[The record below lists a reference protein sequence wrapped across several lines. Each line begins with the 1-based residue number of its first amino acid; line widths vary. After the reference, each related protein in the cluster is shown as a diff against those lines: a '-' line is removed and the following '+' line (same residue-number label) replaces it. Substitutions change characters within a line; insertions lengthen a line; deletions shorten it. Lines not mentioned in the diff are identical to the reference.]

1 MNKDVKNVRQISSSC
16 CFLNNFITF
25 PKHYLYLFISSG
37 CQMVNAKWMNEF
49 KHHIQSLNVNN
60 RMEYWT
66 IEWRVGGWFSS
77 MSNIVS
83 QKYEQQVTK
92 VEWIIPRKKEKIIL
106 PSIPCIHPYPHCTL
120 SFSIVYK
127 KLTNISLFFP
137 KSPSGRQRHN
147 RATTGLEQSDICL
160 VSASHTW
167 RILLNFRKV
176 NWWGYYVNCA

>member
-92 VEWIIPRKKEKIIL
+92 VEWIIPKKTEKIIL
-106 PSIPCIHPYPHCTL
+106 SSIYIWSSIYHISTHILIAHYYLALFTRSWQIFHC
-120 SFSIVYK
+120 F
-127 KLTNISLFFP
+127 
-137 KSPSGRQRHN
+137 SPSPPAGSS
-147 RATTGLEQSDICL
+147 ATIEPPLGWNSLIS
-160 VSASHTW
+160 VW
-167 RILLNFRKV
+167 FLLLIRGGF
-176 NWWGYYVNCA
+176 Y